1 MIALFLLLALLVI
14 GLITGPYLIGQKG
27 YVLIAVDN
35 WTIEMSVVSLVLLVL
50 AAIVCFL
57 ILEWLVKKTWF
68 ALSGSQKWFSSWT
81 DRKHNK
87 AFTQGLVALDE
98 ANYAEAD
105 KQLSAV
111 GNGKFAGVEL
121 LAAAQAANNLGDP
134 DKAVSLWEKAQK
146 EKASRLAATI
156 HLIEHHIKQAQP
168 NDAITLIKQL
178 PEKDQKN
185 KRVVTLWVQALAN
198 SGQWQAL
205 KDNLSSWKKQ
215 LSNEDYQYWMK
226 QTAQGFYAELASR
239 EGANP
244 LKQYWQSL
252 PRKTRND
259 PAQQSAYVEQ
269 LIGQSM
275 FIDAEQ
281 SLLTFQA
288 KQPHPLL
295 VPLFRQLRLTNPT
308 ATLKRL
314 EEWLKKDSEN
324 AELLSILGQV
334 AYNAKDFAL
343 AERAVAKAIRL
354 TSDNKDILLLAR
366 IKEHQHDPSQAL
378 ALYKQSLQ
386 I

>member
-1 MIALFLLLALLVI
+1 MITLLILLVLLVI
-14 GLITGPYLIGQKG
+14 GLVAGPYLIGQKG
-27 YVLIAVDN
+27 YVLIAIDN
-35 WTIEMSVVSLVLLVL
+35 WTVEMSVVSLMLLVL
-50 AAIVCFL
+50 ASIVSFL
-57 ILEWLVKKTWF
+57 ILEWVVKKLWY
-68 ALSGSQKWFSSWT
+68 AVSGSQKWFTGWS

-98 ANYAEAD
+98 ANYVEAD

-111 GNGKFAGVEL
+111 GDGKFAGVEL
-121 LAAAQAANNLGDP
+121 LAAAQAANNLGNP

-178 PEKDQKN
+178 SEKEQKN
-185 KRVVTLWVQALAN
+185 KRIVALWVQALAN
-198 SGQWQAL
+198 SGQWQTL
-205 KDNLSSWKKQ
+205 KDSLSGWKKQ
-215 LSNEDYQYWMK
+215 LSTDDYQYWMK
-226 QTAQGFYAELASR
+226 QTAQGFYAELTSR

-259 PAQQSAYVEQ
+259 PAQQSAYIEQ
-269 LIGQSM
+269 LIGQGM
-275 FIDAEQ
+275 FADAEE
-281 SLLTFQA
+281 SLLAFQP
-288 KQPHPLL
+288 KQSHPLL
-295 VPLFRQLRLTNPT
+295 TPLFRQLHLTNPT
-308 ATLKRL
+308 ASIKRL
-314 EEWLKKDSEN
+314 EEWLKKDNEN
-324 AELLSILGQV
+324 AELLSILGEV
-334 AYNAKDFAL
+334 AFNAKDWDL
-343 AERAVAKAIRL
+343 AERALAKAIRL

-366 IKEHQHDPSQAL
+366 IKEQQQEPSQAL

>member
-1 MIALFLLLALLVI
+1 MIALLILLALLVI
-14 GLITGPYLIGQKG
+14 GLVAGPYLIGQKG
-27 YVLIAVDN
+27 YVLIALDN
-35 WTIEMSVVSLVLLVL
+35 WTIEMSVVSLMILILG
-50 AAIVCFL
+50 AIVCFL
-57 ILEWLVKKTWF
+57 ILEWFFKKVWYAF
-68 ALSGSQKWFSSWT
+68 SGSQKWFSGWT

-105 KQLSAV
+105 KQLSTV
-111 GNGKFAGVEL
+111 GDGKFAGVEL
-121 LAAAQAANNLGDP
+121 LAAAQAANNLGDS
-134 DKAVSLWEKAQK
+134 DKAVSLWEKAQN

-156 HLIEHHIKQAQP
+156 HLIEHHIKQRNP
-168 NDAITLIKQL
+168 SEAIALIKQL
-178 PEKDQKN
+178 PEKEQKN
-185 KRVVTLWVQALAN
+185 QRVVTLWVQALAN
-198 SGQWQAL
+198 SGQWQTL
-205 KDNLSSWKKQ
+205 KDNLSGWKKQ

-259 PAQQSAYVEQ
+259 PAQQSAYIEQ
-269 LIGQSM
+269 LIGQGM
-275 FIDAEQ
+275 FTDAEE
-281 SLLTFQA
+281 SLLAFQS
-288 KQPHPLL
+288 KQLNPLL

-308 ATLKRL
+308 ASLKRI
-314 EEWLKKDSEN
+314 EGWLKKDSEN

-334 AYNAKDFAL
+334 AFNAKDWEL
-343 AERAVAKAIRL
+343 AEKALAKAIRL

-366 IKEHQHDPSQAL
+366 IKEQQQDPSEAL

>member
-1 MIALFLLLALLVI
+1 MIKLFILLGLLVI
-14 GLITGPYLIGQKG
+14 GLVAGPYLIGQKG

-35 WTIEMSVVSLVLLVL
+35 WTVEMSVVSLMLLVL
-50 AAIVCFL
+50 AAIVAFL
-57 ILEWLVKKTWF
+57 VLEWLFKKVWF
-68 ALSGSQKWFSSWT
+68 AVSGSQKWFSGWS
-81 DRKHNK
+81 DRKHDK

-98 ANYAEAD
+98 ANYIEAD
-105 KQLSAV
+105 KQLSTV
-111 GNGKFAGVEL
+111 GDGKFAGVEL

-156 HLIEHHIKQAQP
+156 HLIEHHIKQGQP
-168 NDAITLIKQL
+168 DEAIVLITELTDK
-178 PEKDQKN
+178 EQKN
-185 KRVVTLWVQALAN
+185 KRVVALRVQALAD
-198 SGQWQAL
+198 SGQWQTL
-205 KDNLSSWKKQ
+205 KDNLSGWKKQ
-215 LSNEDYQYWMK
+215 LSTEDYQYWMK

-269 LIGQSM
+269 LIGQAM
-275 FIDAEQ
+275 FADAEA
-281 SLLTFQA
+281 SLLSFQT
-288 KQPHPLL
+288 KQPHSLL

-308 ATLKRL
+308 ASIKRL

-324 AELLSILGQV
+324 AELLSVLGQV
-334 AYNAKDFAL
+334 AFNAKDWSL
-343 AERAVAKAIRL
+343 AERALAKAIRL

-366 IKEHQHDPSQAL
+366 IKEQQDPSQAL

>member
-1 MIALFLLLALLVI
+1 MKLLVSLLVLLVI
-14 GLITGPYLIGQKG
+14 GLLAGPFLLEYQST
-27 YVLIAVDN
+27 VVIAIDKWV
-35 WTIEMSVVSLVLLVL
+35 IEMSVMSLVAIILLSCLVVL
-50 AAIVCFL
+50 IAAWI
-57 ILEWLVKKTWF
+57 ILKLVST
-68 ALSGSQKWFSSWT
+68 LSGSQKWFSGWS
-81 DRKHNK
+81 DRKHDK

-98 ANYAEAD
+98 ANYIEAD

-111 GNGKFAGVEL
+111 GDGKFAGVEL

-134 DKAVSLWEKAQK
+134 DKAVGLWEKAQK

-156 HLIEHHIKQAQP
+156 HLIEHHIKQGQP
-168 NDAITLIKQL
+168 DEAIVLITELTDK
-178 PEKDQKN
+178 EQKN
-185 KRVVTLWVQALAN
+185 KRVVALRVQALAN
-198 SGQWQAL
+198 SGQWQTL
-205 KDNLSSWKKQ
+205 KDNLSGWKKQ
-215 LSNEDYQYWMK
+215 LSTEDYQYWMK

-269 LIGQSM
+269 LIGQAM
-275 FIDAEQ
+275 FADAEA
-281 SLLTFQA
+281 SLLSFQT
-288 KQPHPLL
+288 KQPHSLL

-308 ATLKRL
+308 ASIKRL

-324 AELLSILGQV
+324 AELLSVLGQV
-334 AYNAKDFAL
+334 AFNTKDWSL
-343 AERAVAKAIRL
+343 AERALAKAIRL

-366 IKEHQHDPSQAL
+366 IKEQQDPSQAL